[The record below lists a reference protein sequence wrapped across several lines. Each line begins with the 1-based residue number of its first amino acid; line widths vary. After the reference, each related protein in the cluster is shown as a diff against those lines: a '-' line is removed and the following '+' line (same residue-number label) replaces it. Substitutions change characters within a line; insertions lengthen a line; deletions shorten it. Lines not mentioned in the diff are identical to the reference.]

1 MSLHTRVHMHWLACK
16 CPPPITS
23 AGSDCACL
31 PAESLDLHV
40 PLTSEIQLIW
50 NQTPLKNVTCSFL
63 LEGMTVASF
72 HLSLHWGPVAPT
84 CAPQLSGSLPLS
96 QGLPPPALGKSLDQS
111 SHLPPAY
118 YHSSFSPGPGL
129 LCFAEV
135 PCAAHMV
142 HTPAFSSPHC
152 DCPSFPECPT
162 ILCPRSADFSLVLSA
177 LKPLVLVSSN
187 NFHFFSVQFCF

>member
-1 MSLHTRVHMHWLACK
+1 MHWLACK
-16 CPPPITS
+16 FPPPITS

-31 PAESLDLHV
+31 PAESLDLYV
-40 PLTSEIQLIW
+40 PLTSQIQLIW
-50 NQTPLKNVTCSFL
+50 NQTSLQNVKWSFL
-63 LEGMTVASF
+63 KAWLWLPSTCG
-72 HLSLHWGPVAPT
+72 GPVAPT